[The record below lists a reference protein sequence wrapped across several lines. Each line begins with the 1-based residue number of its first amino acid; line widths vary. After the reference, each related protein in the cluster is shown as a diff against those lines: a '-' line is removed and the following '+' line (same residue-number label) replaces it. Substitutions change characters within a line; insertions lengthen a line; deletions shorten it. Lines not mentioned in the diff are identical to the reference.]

1 MSVILPLDEYQSG
14 YTEKLI
20 LTECHEDITSKISE
34 KCLYIH
40 WNLNSPDDPRR

>member
-1 MSVILPLDEYQSG
+1 MSVMLPLDEYQSG

-34 KCLYIH
+34 KMSLYS
-40 WNLNSPDDPRR
+40 WKS